1 MKSSALLTIGLL
13 LAALP
18 VAVQAQIH
26 KCISAEAVVYRDTP
40 CAEGERESLLGHK
53 TTSARIDQSDA
64 NSLIHRTRTAFG
76 TPLPSAGTPIALG
89 MSDLEVLNLR
99 GWGRPGKITRSK
111 VAGVWREEWVY
122 ASPVEGQRQL
132 QFSNARLTAIQT
144 EPAESAPQHVIRLTQ
159 H

>member
-1 MKSSALLTIGLL
+1 MT
-13 LAALP
+13 
-18 VAVQAQIH
+18 
-26 KCISAEAVVYRDTP
+26 
-40 CAEGERESLLGHK
+40 
-53 TTSARIDQSDA
+53 
-64 NSLIHRTRTAFG
+64 FG

-111 VAGVWREEWVY
+111 VDGVWREEWVY
-122 ASPVEGQRQL
+122 ASPVEGQRPML

-144 EPAESAPQHVIRLTQ
+144 EPAESAPQQVIRLTQ